1 MQPREY
7 FWNPTESRLRAPA
20 RLVVGFVVIALFAV
34 VGTVLADSLTAVL
47 WPSIPSAYYL
57 LSTTGGLAVGAVVG
71 VVIVARTIDRRPVAD
86 YGVRG
91 GRAWWRDLLV
101 GVALA
106 VAVQAAVF
114 GVGFAFGWATV
125 VDTTVAGPGGF
136 VALLVASVV
145 LFSVVGFYEELVVRG
160 VVLKNVAEGLAGRGV
175 VVATAVAV
183 LVSSL
188 LFGVLHLGN
197 DGASPVAVAVIGV
210 IALTVATSHVLTG
223 RLGFAVGFHAAW
235 NIAVGVLFGHPVSG
249 ITVPARVLVVD
260 VTGPALWTGGAFG
273 PEAGLL
279 GVAAGLLGFLGVVI
293 YARVVEGRLRIH
305 PGLLGPTL
313 RAEVVAADPVSRDP
327 GDGDA
332 AAIGHEGLAEPRE

>member
-1 MQPREY
+1 MRLREY
-7 FWNPTESRLRAPA
+7 FWNPTEARLRAPA

-34 VGTVLADSLTAVL
+34 VGTVLADSLTAVP

-57 LSTTGGLAVGAVVG
+57 VLTTGGLGVGAVVG
-71 VVIVARTIDRRPVAD
+71 VVIVARTIDPRPIAD

-91 GRAWWRDLLV
+91 GRAWWRDLLA

-114 GVGFAFGWATV
+114 GVGFASGWATV

-136 VALLVASVV
+136 VALLVAPVV

-160 VVLKNVAEGLAGRGV
+160 VVVKNVAEGLAGRGV

-188 LFGVLHLGN
+188 LFGVLHLAN

-210 IALTVATSHVLTG
+210 VAPTVAASYVLTG

-249 ITVPARVLVVD
+249 ITVSARVLVVD
-260 VTGPALWTGGAFG
+260 VTGPALWTGEAFG

-279 GVAAGLLGFLGVVI
+279 GVVAGLLGFLGVVI

-305 PGLLGPTL
+305 PSLLRPTL
-313 RAEVVAADPVSRDP
+313 RAEVVAGDPVNRDP

-332 AAIGHEGLAEPRE
+332 VAIGHERLAEPRE